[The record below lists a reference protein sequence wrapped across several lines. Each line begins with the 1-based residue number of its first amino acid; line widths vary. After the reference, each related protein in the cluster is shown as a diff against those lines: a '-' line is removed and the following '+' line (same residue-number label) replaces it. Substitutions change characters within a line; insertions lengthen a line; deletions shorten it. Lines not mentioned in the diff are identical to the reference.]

1 MKTLVLVVILCSACG
16 DNLKGP
22 ISYTDPS
29 GGKLRLI
36 LDPGTHSGSSIVLD
50 LVVGDQALTGYSV
63 GFDLPIDDTK
73 VTFKGFTPG
82 TALNAG
88 TAPIAAHGLL
98 PKSGPLAHQLVTGQS
113 QKASGAGAIATDTT
127 LQPGAIIYSIELEGD
142 NGATGVI
149 FDGTATGFVLPS
161 GGMRDRIGTTVVD
174 AKDVAIGK
182 LEVNL

>member
-16 DNLKGP
+16 DNIKGP

-36 LDPGTHSGSSIVLD
+36 QDPGTQSGSSIVLD
-50 LVVGDQALTGYSV
+50 LVVGDAALTGYSA

-73 VTFKGFTPG
+73 VTFKAFTPG
-82 TALNAG
+82 TALSAG
-88 TAPIAAHGLL
+88 SAPLAAQGLL
-98 PKSGPLAHQLVTGQS
+98 VKTGPLAHDLVTAQS
-113 QKASGAGAIATDTT
+113 QKASGDGAITTDTT
-127 LQPGAIIYSIELEGD
+127 LQPGAILYSFELVGIKGV
-142 NGATGVI
+142 NGVV

-161 GGMRDRIGTTVVD
+161 GGMRDRTGTTVVD

-182 LEVNL
+182 LEVHL